1 MDKEKRK
8 NLIYVA
14 VLIVLIA
21 VTFFL
26 IFRNYDLAETME
38 LLQTANKGWIT
49 LAVILNLTF
58 VGIGAFNL
66 KILLSTLGSKVSIV
80 KAIKYVLVET
90 YFCAVTPSASGGQPM
105 EMLEMKRDGV
115 ALSKSTISLIVI
127 AIAYKGALLIYA
139 LMMIAMIRTGIV
151 DNLGALKWLF
161 YLGIGMNLAA
171 VIFMSLALFCGD
183 IFRKLLVNIVN
194 FVNSIHELKKYD
206 KHINDINKVMKNYR
220 EGAAYILKHRKVFY
234 MVLISTF
241 LQRTCRFAVTYA
253 VYRAFGLSGTSFAW
267 IILLQAIVNVSA
279 DMIPIPGAVGVSENC
294 YLNAFSEV
302 FGKKL
307 VLPSMVLSRGIS
319 FYGLVLLSGVL
330 VVFLQLKSV
339 AEVKGEK

>member
-1 MDKEKRK
+1 
-8 NLIYVA
+8 
-14 VLIVLIA
+14 
-21 VTFFL
+21 
-26 IFRNYDLAETME
+26 
-38 LLQTANKGWIT
+38 
-49 LAVILNLTF
+49 
-58 VGIGAFNL
+58 
-66 KILLSTLGSKVSIV
+66 
-80 KAIKYVLVET
+80 
-90 YFCAVTPSASGGQPM
+90 
-105 EMLEMKRDGV
+105 
-115 ALSKSTISLIVI
+115 
-127 AIAYKGALLIYA
+127 
-139 LMMIAMIRTGIV
+139 
-151 DNLGALKWLF
+151 
-161 YLGIGMNLAA
+161 
-171 VIFMSLALFCGD
+171 
-183 IFRKLLVNIVN
+183 LLVNIVN